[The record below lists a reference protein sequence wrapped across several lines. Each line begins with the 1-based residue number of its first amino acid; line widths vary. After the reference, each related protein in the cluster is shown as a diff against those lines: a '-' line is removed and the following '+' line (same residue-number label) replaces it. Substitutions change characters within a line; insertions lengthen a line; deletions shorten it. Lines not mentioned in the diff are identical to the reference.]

1 MPSHATS
8 QNPADAS
15 SGDPLCSAR
24 VRRTRTGSFQ
34 DGASPTPLPP
44 LGVAAATLASAS
56 RPDARLRSRFSVSAA
71 SSAVFPRASSRT
83 RAAARDEGARA
94 TRRRRAAP
102 SSRVFAAPLRPRG
115 SSLARRPRRSDAM
128 TGFRLGSGRDPRGA
142 RPHQTPPPPTPTLT
156 PPPSTAVPKD
166 FQDQEDPGQEAEAEP
181 PHPPVDPHAHGQHH
195 QVRLEPPGR
204 GTQERPLSSLWTLR
218 AFFRVRGPRP
228 GGGSPHVH
236 RSPARIAP
244 RSLPTRTVALTLPPP
259 SSFRY
264 NAKRRHW
271 RRTKLGL

>member
-15 SGDPLCSAR
+15 RGDPLCSAR

-142 RPHQTPPPPTPTLT
+142 RPHQTPPP
-156 PPPSTAVPKD
+156 D
-166 FQDQEDPGQEAEAEP
+166 
-181 PHPPVDPHAHGQHH
+181 PHPHPASINSRPKRLSRSRRSWARSRSRTAPSPSGSACARATPSGTSRAPRPRHTRAPAQQPVDVA
-195 QVRLEPPGR
+195 
-204 GTQERPLSSLWTLR
+204 S
-218 AFFRVRGPRP
+218 FF
-228 GGGSPHVH
+228 
-236 RSPARIAP
+236 
-244 RSLPTRTVALTLPPP
+244 
-259 SSFRY
+259 
-264 NAKRRHW
+264 
-271 RRTKLGL
+271 